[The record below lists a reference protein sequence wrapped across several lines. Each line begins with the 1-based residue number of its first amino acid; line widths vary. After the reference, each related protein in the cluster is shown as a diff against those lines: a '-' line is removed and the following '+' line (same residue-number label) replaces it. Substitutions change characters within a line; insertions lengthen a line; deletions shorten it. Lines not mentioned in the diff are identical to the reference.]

1 MKRIVIPFLFF
12 GLASCASLTVT
23 SDYDKNA
30 DFAKYRTY
38 AFTEESTKLPVG
50 ELNADRIISAVE
62 KELGAK
68 GFSKSENPD
77 ILVDVLLK
85 SKKRVEATAT
95 NSGGYYGRW
104 GYGHGYPS
112 TTYVNVNE
120 YTDGSLFITFIDKSI
135 GKIVWQ
141 GVGTKTVDETATAKE
156 RESNINYAVKSII
169 AKYPPKLK

>member
-1 MKRIVIPFLFF
+1 MKRIVILFLFF
-12 GLASCASLTVT
+12 GLFSCASLNVT

-30 DFAKYRTY
+30 DFAKFKTY
-38 AFTEESTKLPVG
+38 AFTEESMKLPVG

-68 GFSKSENPD
+68 GFSKSDNPD

-95 NSGGYYGRW
+95 NTGGYYGRW
-104 GYGHGYPS
+104 GYGGGYPS
-112 TTYVNVNE
+112 TTHVNVNE
-120 YTDGSLFITFIDKSI
+120 YTDGSLFITFIDKSV

-141 GVGTKTVDETATAKE
+141 GVGTKTVEENASANQ

-169 AKYPPKLK
+169 GKYPPQLK